1 MLFLGLLLVAATAA
15 FTGLAIS
22 DNLGGGPDYTVSL
35 LGHDIATM
43 SALMIFCAGL
53 TLALIFSLG
62 LWMAAG
68 GAVHRRRRTM
78 RIRNER
84 DAMAAQ
90 LSQREAAARPQ
101 GPPDDVAGRAGTAEP
116 TSRASTTS
124 VTPESR
130 RHRSRRIH
138 LFGH

>member
-1 MLFLGLLLVAATAA
+1 MLFLGLLLLAATAA

-22 DNLGGGPDYTVSL
+22 DNLGGGPDYTVSV
-35 LGHDIATM
+35 LGNDIATM
-43 SALMIFCAGL
+43 SVLMIFCAGL
-53 TLALIFSLG
+53 ALALIFSLG
-62 LWMAAG
+62 LWMTAG
-68 GAVHRRRRTM
+68 GAMHRRRRTM

-90 LSQREAAARPQ
+90 LSARGTATRPQ
-101 GPPDDVAGRAGTAEP
+101 GPTDAATGQAGAAEP
-116 TSRASTTS
+116 TPWASAPAA
-124 VTPESR
+124 TPEP